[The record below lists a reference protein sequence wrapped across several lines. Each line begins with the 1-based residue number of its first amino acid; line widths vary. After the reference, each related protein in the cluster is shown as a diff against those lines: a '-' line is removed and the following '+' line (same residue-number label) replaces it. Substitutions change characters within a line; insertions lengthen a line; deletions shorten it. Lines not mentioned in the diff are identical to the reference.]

1 MEKTKEEL
9 RIQQKRA
16 EIGEQ
21 ERDRKLEQQEKELK
35 ELREKIDKMGE
46 DSGSNAIREMDE
58 REGKSNN
65 ISEGKDREGT
75 ARKTTIWRQ
84 LRRYWTTLK

>member
-35 ELREKIDKMGE
+35 ELREKINKMGE

-58 REGKSNN
+58 
-65 ISEGKDREGT
+65 REGT